1 MYYNIIEEG
10 YVLIITKVRE
20 RLEETELKV
29 LSPYAAKAI
38 NSLGREREEEKC
50 PIRTDFQRDRDR
62 ILHSKSF
69 RRLKHKT
76 QVFLS
81 PTDDHYRTR
90 MTHTLEVS
98 QIARTIAKGLNL
110 NEDLTEAIALGHDLG
125 HTPFGHC
132 GESVLSRYMD
142 EGFQHNIQSVR
153 VATVLENL
161 NLTKETLDGILHHSG
176 DLFSPNI
183 PKAFTLEG
191 QIVKV
196 ADKIAYIN
204 HDIDDAIRAGVMEV
218 SDLPEESRKY
228 FESKNQKRIAT
239 LIIDVIE
246 NSFDKNEIKMSEEA
260 LLHFNKY
267 RNWMFQNIYVNSTAK
282 LEEIKAKHV
291 VAALFEYYLEKLKI
305 RFKNSD
311 EKMLKR
317 IICDYIAGMTDR
329 YAITK
334 YEEYFVPRPTTSTF
348 SDLYL
353 YKLAQINGLE

>member
-1 MYYNIIEEG
+1 M
-10 YVLIITKVRE
+10 IITQIRE
-20 RLEETELKV
+20 HLEEIELKS
-29 LSPYAAKAI
+29 LSRFAAKSI
-38 NSLGREREEEKC
+38 ESKGRTLTEEKC
-50 PIRTDFQRDRDR
+50 PVRTDFQRDRDR

-81 PTDDHYRTR
+81 PIDDHYRTR

-98 QIARTIAKGLNL
+98 QIARTIAKGLKL

-132 GESVLSRYMD
+132 GESVLNGLIA
-142 EGFQHNIQSVR
+142 EGFQHNKQSVR

-161 NLTKETLDGILHHSG
+161 NLTYETLDGILHHSG
-176 DLFSPNI
+176 DLFSKNLQ
-183 PKAFTLEG
+183 KAITLEG
-191 QIVKV
+191 QIVKI

-218 SDLPEESRKY
+218 SDLPKESRTY
-228 FESKNQKRIAT
+228 FESKNRKRIAT

-246 NSFDKNEIKMSEEA
+246 NSYERNEIIMSNEA
-260 LLHFNKY
+260 LYHFNNY
-267 RNWMFQNIYVNSTAK
+267 RQWMFKNIYFDSPAK
-282 LEEIKAKHV
+282 LEESKARHV
-291 VAALFEYYLEKLKI
+291 IESLFMYYLDMLKVQY
-305 RFKNSD
+305 KNSTED
-311 EKMLKR
+311 MLKR

-329 YAITK
+329 YAVTK
-334 YEEYFVPRPTTSTF
+334 YAEYFMPKPTSAVF

-353 YKLAQINGLE
+353 YKLAELNGLK

>member
-1 MYYNIIEEG
+1 MI
-10 YVLIITKVRE
+10 LTKVRE
-20 RLEETELKV
+20 RLEEAEYKN
-29 LSPYAAKAI
+29 LSPYAAKSAETK
-38 NSLGREREEEKC
+38 GRARAEEKC

-81 PTDDHYRTR
+81 PMDDHYRTR

-132 GESVLSRYMD
+132 GESVLNKLMP
-142 EGFQHNIQSVR
+142 EGFMHNKQSVR
-153 VATVLENL
+153 VATVLEDI
-161 NLTKETLDGILHHSG
+161 NLTHETLDGILHHSG
-176 DLFSPNI
+176 DLFSASI
-183 PKAFTLEG
+183 PKASTLEG

-204 HDIDDAIRAGVMEV
+204 HDIDDAVRAGVMDIE
-218 SDLPEESRKY
+218 DLPKDSKEY
-228 FESKNQKRIAT
+228 FKSKNQSRIAT
-239 LIIDVIE
+239 LIMDVIE
-246 NSFDKNEIKMSEEA
+246 NSYDKNEIIMSDEA
-260 LLHFNKY
+260 LFHFNSY
-267 RNWMFQNIYVNSTAK
+267 RQWMFKNIYFDSPAK
-282 LEEIKAKHV
+282 LEEGKARHV
-291 VAALFEYYLEKLKI
+291 VQTLFEFYLDMMKQKYKDSSE
-305 RFKNSD
+305 D
-311 EKMLKR
+311 MLKR

-329 YAITK
+329 YAITM
-334 YEEYFVPRPTTSTF
+334 YEEYFVPKPTSAAF

-353 YKLAQINGLE
+353 YKLAEINGLK

>member
-1 MYYNIIEEG
+1 MI
-10 YVLIITKVRE
+10 LTQVRE
-20 RLEETELKV
+20 RLEDAEVKN
-29 LSPYAAKAI
+29 LSKFAAK
-38 NSLGREREEEKC
+38 SSESKGRTLSEEKC

-81 PTDDHYRTR
+81 PMDDHYRTR

-98 QIARTIAKGLNL
+98 QIARTISKGLNL

-132 GESVLSRYMD
+132 GESVLNSLMK
-142 EGFQHNIQSVR
+142 EGFQHNKQSVR

-161 NLTKETLDGILHHSG
+161 NLTYETLDGILNHSG

-183 PKAFTLEG
+183 PKAVTLEG

-218 SDLPEESRKY
+218 SDLPVESRKY
-228 FESKNQKRIAT
+228 FNSKNQSRIAT
-239 LIIDVIE
+239 LIMDVIE
-246 NSFDKNEIKMSEEA
+246 NSFDKNEIRMSSEA
-260 LLHFNKY
+260 LSHFNNY
-267 RNWMFQNIYVNSTAK
+267 RKWMFENIYFNSPAK
-282 LEEIKAKHV
+282 LEEGKARHV
-291 VAALFEYYLEKLKI
+291 VKSLFEYYLDMMKSQY
-305 RFKNSD
+305 KNSD
-311 EKMLKR
+311 EEMLKR

-329 YAITK
+329 YAVAK
-334 YEEYFVPRPTTSTF
+334 YAEYFVPKPTSATF

-353 YKLAQINGLE
+353 FKLAELNGLK

>member
-1 MYYNIIEEG
+1 MI
-10 YVLIITKVRE
+10 LTQVRE
-20 RLEETELKV
+20 RLEEAEIKN
-29 LSPYAAKAI
+29 LSRFAAK
-38 NSLGREREEEKC
+38 SLNTKGRVISEEKC
-50 PIRTDFQRDRDR
+50 PVRTDFQRDRDR

-81 PTDDHYRTR
+81 PMDDHYRTR

-132 GESVLSRYMD
+132 GESVLNNFME
-142 EGFQHNIQSVR
+142 EGFQHNKQSVR

-161 NLTKETLDGILHHSG
+161 NLTHETLDGILHHSG
-176 DLFSPNI
+176 DLFSKNLQ
-183 PKAFTLEG
+183 KAETLEG

-204 HDIDDAIRAGVMEV
+204 HDIDDAIRAGVMDV

-228 FESKNQKRIAT
+228 FESKGRKRIAT

-246 NSFDKNEIKMSEEA
+246 NSFDKNDIIMSAEA
-260 LLHFNKY
+260 LGHFNNY
-267 RNWMFQNIYVNSTAK
+267 RQWMFKNIYFDSPAK
-282 LEEIKAKHV
+282 LEESKARHV
-291 VAALFEYYLEKLKI
+291 VASLFEYYLDMMKMKY
-305 RFKNSD
+305 KNSEED
-311 EKMLKR
+311 MLKR

-334 YEEYFVPRPTTSTF
+334 YEEYFVPKPTMATF

-353 YKLAQINGLE
+353 YKLAELNGLK